1 MKPWQSFIKMPNQW
15 VEDNSLRRFKWI
27 KGSGSNHLAALM
39 VLAPILHHMDK
50 ETGLTRLTY
59 TQLTDITDLSREK
72 VSRGLDV
79 LLKFKLISY
88 DTGKRSVFRVTNYD
102 PLKGWV
108 KFPAKPL
115 YRGVGIYAFRDF
127 KLRKRAELDAMK
139 LYYLFASRRDRR
151 TNMAKIGFDKIEVMT
166 GIPRNNIKGGLNI
179 LAANG
184 LIHVERI
191 PSSMSDYGV
200 ANAYR
205 LAHLDSYI
213 HMGTRG
219 RGMDSI
225 DFMNG

>member
-15 VEDNSLRRFKWI
+15 IEDNGLCRFKWI
-27 KGSGSNHLAALM
+27 KGSGANHLAALITF
-39 VLAPILHHMDK
+39 APILHHMDK
-50 ETGLTRLTY
+50 VTGTTRLTY
-59 TQLTDITDLSREK
+59 TQLTNITNLSREK
-72 VSRGLDV
+72 VARGLDV
-79 LLKFKLISY
+79 LLEFDLITY
-88 DTGKRSVFRVTNYD
+88 DQDKRSVFHVADYD
-102 PLKGWV
+102 PNGGWV
-108 KFPAKPL
+108 KFPAKAL
-115 YRGVGIYAFRDF
+115 YRGEDIYAFGDF
-127 KLRKRAELDAMK
+127 NLRKRAELDAMK
-139 LYYLFASRRDRR
+139 LYYLFASRRDRK
-151 TNMAKIGFDKIEVMT
+151 TNMAKIGFGKIEIMT

-219 RGMDSI
+219 RGMDSN
-225 DFMNG
+225 DFMNS